1 MIFLTDGTTF
11 IGPYK
16 PGDPAI
22 ARGTRTLREGHG
34 AADVYAVDGD
44 TLEQARQAWRRAE
57 RKAVPAG

>member
-22 ARGTRTLREGHG
+22 AR
-34 AADVYAVDGD
+34 
-44 TLEQARQAWRRAE
+44 QAWRRAE